1 MALIEF
7 LEDAGARLFNDDED
21 AAEAIRRDVEERLPG
36 QVRDLRVEFDDGQV
50 KLFGEADSQAVRT
63 KAILAAG
70 NVKGVMGVDASG
82 VRIPAAPEQAAS
94 TRKATT
100 PGSPSA
106 PAGAGGAKEQLYE
119 IRKGDT
125 LSAIAQTH
133 YGKASEWRRLFEANR
148 EIIVDPDRIYPG
160 QKIVIPG

>member
-7 LEDAGARLFNDDED
+7 LKDAGARLFNDDDD
-21 AAEAIRRDVEERLPG
+21 AAEAIRRDVEQRLPG
-36 QVRDLRVEFDDGQV
+36 QVRDLRVEFEDGQV
-50 KLFGEADSQAVRT
+50 KLSGEADSQAART

-82 VRIPAAPEQAAS
+82 VRIPAEPPPSPGGAVAGVRPAAS
-94 TRKATT
+94 
-100 PGSPSA
+100 
-106 PAGAGGAKEQLYE
+106 PAAGGAKEQIYE

-133 YGKASEWRRLFEANR
+133 YGKASEWHRLFEANR
-148 EIIVDPDRIYPG
+148 EIIDDPDRIYPG